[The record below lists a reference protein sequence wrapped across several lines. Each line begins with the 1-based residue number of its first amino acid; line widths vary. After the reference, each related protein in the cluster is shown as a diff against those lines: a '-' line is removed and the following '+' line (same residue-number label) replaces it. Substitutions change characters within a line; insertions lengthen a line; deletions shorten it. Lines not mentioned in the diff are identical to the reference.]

1 MPIRFDHGSPS
12 RGLAH
17 EPLPVPEEGREG
29 RAPSGGEAVPGLTPV
44 RGRGCGGR
52 IAAKGPL
59 FGHLTRLT
67 PLLVALAGCAHGPGP
82 TPGAGPQ
89 GPVASADPIAVAA
102 ARRATLDAI
111 ASARDARTH
120 APDLVPFAR
129 DHQDTEVRRAAL
141 RAMGLIGDPR
151 IREIVQFR
159 LGDPDPSV
167 RAEAA
172 FALSLHWGWELG
184 PGSDRILAETLV
196 EEALEAA
203 LSREEDPA
211 ARSAVLR
218 ALAWSGSEDA
228 APLLARELAAPGLRE
243 ARPAPEPAVAAAEG
257 LGILGYR
264 KALGSLDAGTRD
276 LLLGLLAADPALA
289 RGAAYALF
297 RVPPPPEDPGRAA
310 AVSALAGAAADPG
323 TPREVRVHAARAL
336 GTTGGDEAALRL
348 ASLLTGPGL
357 APRDPGE
364 AAVAIAAVRGLARLP
379 SPEMAKVL
387 GAVLS
392 ASPDPSLRAEAA
404 AALAACA
411 PAEASGGAAAQA
423 GLAALAPALADPVAD
438 VRAAAAASL
447 AALARDAALSR
458 LAPLVEDPDPH
469 VRAGA
474 LGALAD
480 VPGPAARDLVLSR
493 LASDPASG
501 PRLAALDAL
510 GRRAEDDVVGPLL
523 SALDSPDP
531 VVAGVAAAG
540 LASRPGPGIGA
551 ALAAA
556 FDRFPG
562 PAGAE
567 ARVAIVDALA
577 KREPPAEE
585 LFARAATDPDVLVQT
600 RARLAIRALGNAPPP
615 RPPRAGEAPPSPD
628 GLPMAFAVETER
640 GTFHLRLDPQEA
652 PTAAANFATLAAR
665 GYFDGLALHR
675 VVPDFVVQ
683 GGDPRGDGSGGPGYS
698 IRCDY
703 NPVPYERGVVGM
715 ALAGKDT
722 GGSQW
727 FVTLSRQPH
736 LDGHYTAFGRVVTG
750 MEVVDSLRRGDR
762 ILSVRPEPGPPV
774 PSGPTPPP
782 PPPAAGQGT
791 TP

>member
-12 RGLAH
+12 RGPAH
-17 EPLPVPEEGREG
+17 EPLPVPRRGPEG
-29 RAPSGGEAVPGLTPV
+29 RAPSGGGGDPG
-44 RGRGCGGR
+44 GDGGR
-52 IAAKGPL
+52 RGDRGDRLGGDGPL
-59 FGHLTRLT
+59 LGMLVRLA
-67 PLLVALAGCAHGPGP
+67 PLLASLAGCAHGPGP
-82 TPGAGPQ
+82 AAGAAPQ
-89 GPVASADPIAVAA
+89 GAVASADPAAVAA
-102 ARRATLDAI
+102 ARRATLGAI
-111 ASARDARTH
+111 ASARDARAH
-120 APDLVPFAR
+120 APDLAPFAR
-129 DHQDTEVRRAAL
+129 DHPDPEVRRAAL

-159 LGDPDPSV
+159 LGDLDPSV

-172 FALSLHWGWELG
+172 FDLSLHWGWELG

-203 LSREEDPA
+203 LAREGDPS
-211 ARSAVLR
+211 ARSAMLR
-218 ALAWSGSEDA
+218 AMAWSGSEDA
-228 APLLARELAAPGLRE
+228 APLLARELSAPGLRG

-276 LLLGLLAADPALA
+276 LLLGLLAADPPLA

-297 RVPPPPEDPGRAA
+297 RVPPPPEDPGRTA
-310 AVSALAGAAADPG
+310 AVSALAAVAADPG
-323 TPREVRVHAARAL
+323 TAREVRVHAARAL
-336 GTTGGDEAALRL
+336 GTAGGDEARRRL
-348 ASLLTGPGL
+348 ASLLAGPGA
-357 APRDPGE
+357 APRDPTE

-379 SPEMAKVL
+379 SPEMASAL
-387 GAVLS
+387 GALLS
-392 ASPDPSLRAEAA
+392 TSPDPSLRAEAA
-404 AALAACA
+404 AALASCA
-411 PAEASGGAAAQA
+411 PVEGGPGALAESALAALTPALADPAPDVRASAA
-423 GLAALAPALADPVAD
+423 GSLAALAPAT
-438 VRAAAAASL
+438 
-447 AALARDAALSR
+447 ALPR
-458 LAPLVEDPDPH
+458 LAPLVEDPDPY
-469 VRAGA
+469 VRAA
-474 LGALAD
+474 ALAAFGD
-480 VPGPAARDLVLSR
+480 LPGPAARELLVSR
-493 LASDPASG
+493 LAADPASG

-523 SALDSPDP
+523 SALDSQDP

-540 LASRPGPGIGA
+540 LAARPGPGITA

-567 ARVAIVDALA
+567 ARVAVVDALA
-577 KREPPAEE
+577 EREPAAEE

-615 RPPRAGEAPPSPD
+615 RPPRAGAPPPSWG
-628 GLPMAFAVETER
+628 GLPTAFAVETER

-652 PTAAANFATLAAR
+652 PTATANFATLAGR
-665 GYFDGLALHR
+665 GYFDGLSLHR

-736 LDGHYTAFGRVVTG
+736 LDGHYTAFGRVVAG

-762 ILSVRPEPGPPV
+762 IVAIRPEPGSPDPAGSS
-774 PSGPTPPP
+774 PII